1 MEINSPVELAPAKIY
16 GNDRQNPFVPP
27 PRRRPVSPPKHSA
40 RPLLPIDLKSI
51 AVRYCDEILDA
62 ATVAKVEAAIALV
75 AEQKKIVE
83 LHCVPI
89 SVAKAD
95 TARKAYAANPT
106 PANLKTL
113 REATSLDWHGH
124 AQTQHFAQ
132 HKMAEIIHDEIAPL
146 LPPILTKA
154 AALLA
159 GDAAAI
165 AAINHD
171 HFASFGMSAPVHPLS
186 QSLAAN
192 SEAFLKMAEYAGQS
206 PEMPQFLEYLVAA
219 FKDTS
224 RQKPDLRI
232 TKMFMLP
239 APVEDVPVVEE
250 NALGTLAAE
259 TA

>member
-1 MEINSPVELAPAKIY
+1 VKPFGDQNFNPLA
-16 GNDRQNPFVPP
+16 PP
-27 PRRRPVSPPKHSA
+27 PRRRPTAPPKSPA
-40 RPLLPIDLKSI
+40 RPMLPIDQAMI
-51 AVRYCDEILDA
+51 ASRYADEILDA
-62 ATVAKVEAAIALV
+62 ATATKIQSALALV
-75 AEQKKIVE
+75 AVEQKHVE
-83 LHCVPI
+83 NHNVP
-89 SVAKAD
+89 VCAEKVTEAN
-95 TARKAYAANPT
+95 RVYAANPT
-106 PANLKTL
+106 KENLRLL
-113 REATSLDWHGH
+113 REAKSLDSWEHGRIQLQ
-124 AQTQHFAQ
+124 A
-132 HKMAEIIHDEIAPL
+132 MARQRQIVHDELSPLIPPL
-146 LPPILTKA
+146 LVKT